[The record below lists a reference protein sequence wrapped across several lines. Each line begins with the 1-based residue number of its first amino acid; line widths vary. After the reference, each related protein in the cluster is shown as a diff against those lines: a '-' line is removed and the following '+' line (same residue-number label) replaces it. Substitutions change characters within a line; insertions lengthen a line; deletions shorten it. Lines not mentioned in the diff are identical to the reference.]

1 MPRWQWLI
9 AQLTRRLW
17 VRATLI
23 GGLGILAALLAAVV
37 EPYIPW
43 ELPGQIGVE
52 SVESLLTILASSMLT
67 VTTFSLT
74 TMVSA
79 YSSATNNITPR
90 ATRLLIEDRS
100 TQTVLSTFVGSFLF
114 GIVGLVV
121 LKTGAYGDRGR
132 VVLFIVT
139 IGVIALVVISLLRWI
154 DDLTRLGRV
163 GETTDRV
170 EHAARRAMERWAN
183 APCLGGTPL
192 IHADTGIPSA
202 ALAVSTAAIGYV
214 QNVDI
219 PALSRLCERLD
230 AEMFISALPGTFL
243 YGDSPLA
250 SILCQRDK
258 LNEEVRG
265 DIRAAFS
272 IDHER
277 SFDQDPRFGLA
288 VMSEIACRALSAA
301 VNDPGT
307 AIDVVG
313 RSTRL
318 LSIWSRTA
326 RPLGQI
332 EPKHPRLHV
341 PPLEIGDLFEDAFA
355 TVARDG
361 AGYIEVQ
368 LRIQKALLALSRAGD
383 DSFRSAARHQSRLA
397 LARAEQALVL
407 AADVQRL
414 HAEIRAERE
423 REPV

>member
-1 MPRWQWLI
+1 
-9 AQLTRRLW
+9 
-17 VRATLI
+17 
-23 GGLGILAALLAAVV
+23 
-37 EPYIPW
+37 
-43 ELPGQIGVE
+43 
-52 SVESLLTILASSMLT
+52 
-67 VTTFSLT
+67 
-74 TMVSA
+74 
-79 YSSATNNITPR
+79 
-90 ATRLLIEDRS
+90 
-100 TQTVLSTFVGSFLF
+100 
-114 GIVGLVV
+114 
-121 LKTGAYGDRGR
+121 
-132 VVLFIVT
+132 
-139 IGVIALVVISLLRWI
+139 
-154 DDLTRLGRV
+154 
-163 GETTDRV
+163 
-170 EHAARRAMERWAN
+170 MERWAN
-183 APCLGGTPL
+183 EPCLGGTPL

-202 ALAVSTAAIGYV
+202 ALAVPTAAIGYV

-355 TVARDG
+355 TVAETG
-361 AGYIEVQ
+361 QAT
-368 LRIQKALLALSRAGD
+368 LRFSCA
-383 DSFRSAARHQSRLA
+383 FRKRCWPCPERETTVSGPQRGTSPGLHLRGRSRLWFWLRTCNA
-397 LARAEQALVL
+397 CTQKSGQSAGVSRFSVVATRRSGRAPLQPARVASA
-407 AADVQRL
+407 
-414 HAEIRAERE
+414 
-423 REPV
+423 